1 MSTPTTFE
9 ALLKALPSD
18 SLTSAKSVLTTDTN
32 GKLGKAPAS
41 SVPHILSA
49 DRPASSLAPGWIRIV
64 KLGSTTSST
73 PMVHV
78 IADITVMSVWSSTA
92 PKVISFRLHLAT
104 ATWDWSQGR
113 VLEERATNMLLE
125 SSAKIYSKFRIVVEF
140 SGSVGSVYLETYT
153 AKSAT
158 DYGKPYVYVTP
169 LLGSPVPMTPEAG
182 SVPNGAISS
191 EFEIATFG
199 GGVNHF
205 ASTSYILTVQAGK
218 GGRHERTGYYELQPY
233 QVISPGCD
241 DEKNMVHGFRCL
253 PYSRNPLHKGGCKE
267 SSERSLPLR
276 YSVCRLRRLL
286 VQPDVQ
292 AKP

>member
-18 SLTSAKSVLTTDTN
+18 SLTSAKSVLTADTN

-64 KLGSTTSST
+64 KLGSSTSST

-78 IADITVMSVWSSTA
+78 IADITVMSTWSSTA

-113 VLEERATNMLLE
+113 VLEERAANMLLE

-199 GGVNHF
+199 GGNWLCFNALHF
-205 ASTSYILTVQAGK
+205 DRSSG
-218 GGRHERTGYYELQPY
+218 ERRT
-233 QVISPGCD
+233 
-241 DEKNMVHGFRCL
+241 
-253 PYSRNPLHKGGCKE
+253 
-267 SSERSLPLR
+267 
-276 YSVCRLRRLL
+276 
-286 VQPDVQ
+286 
-292 AKP
+292 A